1 MTVERFP
8 QRDTDASSRI
18 QHDARLAAGFRE
30 IEGDVC
36 DLARM
41 GDVAAILAAE
51 ADGRDPMGV
60 EVELATFAVH
70 HLNEMLQNFR
80 KKYFALYEGDAA

>member
-1 MTVERFP
+1 MRAWTVITAER
-8 QRDTDASSRI
+8 T
-18 QHDARLAAGFRE
+18 QHDSRYAAGFRE

-36 DLARM
+36 NLARM

-51 ADGRDPMGV
+51 ADGRDPMSV

-70 HLNEMLQNFR
+70 HLNEMLQSFR
-80 KKYFALYEGDAA
+80 KKYFALYDGGAK